1 MSEMPWKKS
10 GTLGSVTVMEE
21 ASPEPEAPGPAAP
34 IKEPKSCTTFASG
47 LPSAGWPMEV
57 VLVVWVDVSP
67 EVLMETTGGDVV
79 VDSEEDEVEK
89 DDGELVKE
97 DKVTGSP

>member
-1 MSEMPWKKS
+1 
-10 GTLGSVTVMEE
+10 
-21 ASPEPEAPGPAAP
+21 
-34 IKEPKSCTTFASG
+34 
-47 LPSAGWPMEV
+47 MEV

-79 VDSEEDEVEK
+79 VDSEEDEVEN

-97 DKVTGSP
+97 DKVTGSPEGIRKARKNSVMNT